1 MNVEHDLLCLG
12 PAGHALQIVTRVAD
26 SDWELLRAD
35 RAKRRG
41 PASLGDYDLL
51 AGILPL
57 DIIVGA
63 LERIEALIRLDPDR
77 LLVAVRL
84 RPVPDRIDVDADEID
99 EGEELLRARVGAPE
113 IRFLRRPHGHLRE
126 VGLHL
131 PQVLREDAVVDH
143 WRVLIADEDARD
155 VAARRGR
162 LHEVLVVTGCPIV
175 LAVEQEEA

>member
-12 PAGHALQIVTRVAD
+12 PAGHALQIVARVAD

-99 EGEELLRARVGAPE
+99 GGRSCSARASERQKSDFCDVPTG
-113 IRFLRRPHGHLRE
+113 IWGKSVFTCRRYCGRMPLSIICGSS
-126 VGLHL
+126 L
-131 PQVLREDAVVDH
+131 PTRMPATLPR
-143 WRVLIADEDARD
+143 
-155 VAARRGR
+155 AAAGF
-162 LHEVLVVTGCPIV
+162 TKFS
-175 LAVEQEEA
+175 

>member
-1 MNVEHDLLCLG
+1 MVVERRARLDAILVVEHVMNVEHDLLCLG
-12 PAGHALQIVTRVAD
+12 PAGYALQIVSRVAD
-26 SDWELLRAD
+26 SDRELLRAD

-41 PASLGDYDLL
+41 PASLGDHDLL

-99 EGEELLRARVGAPE
+99 EGEELLRARVGCKRNIEMTP
-113 IRFLRRPHGHLRE
+113 LCK
-126 VGLHL
+126 VDVTL
-131 PQVLREDAVVDH
+131 PGVRGALGVRGAGGVD
-143 WRVLIADEDARD
+143 
-155 VAARRGR
+155 
-162 LHEVLVVTGCPIV
+162 
-175 LAVEQEEA
+175 EQEGIWPA